1 MSYIEDYGLDSFVR
15 SRLLLLLGLVDTR
28 GKKEAGILKIN
39 KELRYFQYLTDK
51 KNIEFSPF
59 NLGDVSDD
67 IRENVDELVE
77 CGLIDQKPDGTFF
90 LTEEGEEAEKEVSKD
105 ISEKERKALAFSK
118 EQLNDLST
126 DELLGFMYFL
136 LPHTAV
142 HSTEIKR
149 IEKNKENIVKS
160 LYNKGKIS
168 VNTAGKWLNLS
179 KRDIIDKFGLEVA
192 A

>member
-15 SRLLLLLGLVDTR
+15 SRLLILLGLVDTR
-28 GKKEAGILKIN
+28 GQKEAGILKIN
-39 KELRYFQYLTDK
+39 KELRYFQYLTDE

-77 CGLIDQKPDGTFF
+77 CGLIDQKPDGSFF
-90 LTEEGEEAEKEVSKD
+90 LTEDGEEAEKEVSKD
-105 ISEKERKALAFSK
+105 IPTKEKKALAFSK

-126 DELLGFMYFL
+126 DELLGLMYFL

-149 IEKNKENIVKS
+149 IEKKKEDLVKS
-160 LYNKGKIS
+160 LYHKGKIS
-168 VNTAGKWLNLS
+168 ANTAGKWLNLS
-179 KRDIIDKFGLEVA
+179 KRDIIDNFGLELA